1 MGVSRRAYARHRGVA
16 ENAVRKAIAAGRI
29 ELEPDGTIDVVK
41 ADQAWTR
48 RTDPAQQRLQNKR
61 DVAAARDPEAR
72 SSGDTIKPVP
82 AVAVEAVRDTLREAG
97 EPPAAG
103 GMNYVTARTAN
114 EVIKAQERRLRLG
127 KLKGELIDRAKA
139 TTTVFTLARRER
151 DSWVQWPARV
161 AALIAAEL
169 GVDAQ
174 RYGNGSRQACPT
186 ASRRALGRSGRV
198 PVKRYDGAAEIV
210 RAWSRGLTPDPLLT
224 VSEWSDRYRILVLAR
239 GIGSRTLS
247 DRAHALH
254 ARDHGCAVAV
264 ASGAAD
270 RVHEGGAGRRHRGR
284 Q

>member
-29 ELEPDGTIDVVK
+29 ELEPDGTIDVAK

-48 RTDPAQQRLQNKR
+48 RTDPAQQRPPRMDNEAAP
-61 DVAAARDPEAR
+61 AAAPR
-72 SSGDTIKPVP
+72 SSAEPIKPVP
-82 AVAVEAVRDTLREAG
+82 AAAVEAVRDTLREAG
-97 EPPAAG
+97 EPPTAG

-169 GVDAQ
+169 GIDAHLTETVLDKHV
-174 RYGNGSRQACPT
+174 RQH
-186 ASRRALGRSGRV
+186 L
-198 PVKRYDGAAEIV
+198 AE
-210 RAWSRGLTPDPLLT
+210 
-224 VSEWSDRYRILVLAR
+224 
-239 GIGSRTLS
+239 LS
-247 DRAHALH
+247 DI
-254 ARDHGCAVAV
+254 
-264 ASGAAD
+264 
-270 RVHEGGAGRRHRGR
+270 RVELR
-284 Q
+284 